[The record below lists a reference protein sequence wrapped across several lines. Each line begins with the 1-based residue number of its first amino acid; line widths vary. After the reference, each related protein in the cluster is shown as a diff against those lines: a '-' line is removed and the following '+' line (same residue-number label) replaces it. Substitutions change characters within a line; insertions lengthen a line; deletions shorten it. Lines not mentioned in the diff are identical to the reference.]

1 MKITYLKLKNF
12 AAIDVTLHT
21 KRLEID
27 FSKMVNPILLFIGP
41 IGSCKTYILSQLQP
55 FAYMGNVDLRHGEDM
70 ILPGKD
76 GEKEIHYLKS
86 NGDVYVIRH
95 YYIAKKNGR
104 QIRSYIE
111 KNGVE
116 MNTSGL
122 VTSFNELIEI
132 EFGIDIGF
140 LKILRLG
147 SNVNNLVRLGHT
159 NRKEFAVK
167 LLSEIDEYIR
177 DYKNAVASSRECNS
191 ELSIIVDKLKKFGDE
206 SAETRYKEELWN
218 IEQRLEKLKQDVEE
232 ANRNLYTAKG
242 KIETQVNSSVES
254 LRELIINLN
263 QTRSGILSELMNISR
278 EIENIRSVFLIV
290 DDPQS
295 YIDEL
300 NSERNENERE
310 LARIVGKIEVI
321 SQSLESNR
329 NSLTDLDNQVRSIQ
343 EIDDESNIR
352 AELKEALEFDN
363 QYKKYYENFSPKC
376 TRDDIL
382 EDIALMQ
389 TIRDM
394 ILSVREL
401 SSSAREMYFKG
412 YQKKKNPRDYCVAK
426 LIKLKTELSLCSID
440 KAHSEVRMIP
450 PIGCIQ
456 TEICPFFNALKEK
469 EFRSIHDIKKD
480 IDVGNEALKVCDAM
494 SHIKSVLDARR
505 KIFPYKVEFAN
516 VILDIMEGT
525 MKFFDFDEAS
535 QMVTFLEKFEEWKD
549 NRTRMQ
555 KYESQLEIIRQRKES
570 ADKSVIERRN
580 ELVIQISNM
589 EKTLNGLHK
598 KKKHLKKDIE
608 ICEEVIEDAKHFF
621 ELLRRKEEQ
630 SKSLREIDNEL
641 TVLDSKITLLN
652 EFDTYVVSTNQNI
665 EQMKAQIKELEQLHF
680 QTKVRLME
688 YIQLR
693 EQKDA
698 LTAKYNEVELV
709 KNAVSSNRGIPLLYL
724 NAHFGRARNIANRII
739 SEVCGDAIQLER
751 IIIDD
756 KEFRIPYTKNG
767 IVISDA
773 IQASQGETSVISM
786 ALSFALIEEFIGTDG
801 YNILLLDEVDGPLDI
816 DIKAHLL
823 RMLEKR
829 MQAMNC
835 EQLFMITH
843 NPLFE
848 NYPVDVF
855 VTIEQDNQLDSYKN
869 INRIN

>member
-27 FSKMVNPILLFIGP
+27 FTKMVNPILLFIGP

-70 ILPGKD
+70 IISGKD
-76 GEKEIHYLKS
+76 GEKEIHYRKS
-86 NGDVYVIRH
+86 NGDMYVIRH

-104 QIRSYIE
+104 QIRSYME
-111 KNGVE
+111 KNGIE
-116 MNTSGL
+116 MNQSGL
-122 VTSFNELIEI
+122 VTSFNELVEI

-191 ELSIIVDKLKKFGDE
+191 ELAIIVDKLKKFGDE
-206 SAETRYKEELWN
+206 SAETRYKEDLWN
-218 IEQRLEKLKQDVEE
+218 IEQNLEKLKNDVET
-232 ANRNLYTAKG
+232 ANQELYSAKG
-242 KIETQVNSSVES
+242 RVEAQVDSDVES
-254 LRELIINLN
+254 LRNLITNLN
-263 QTRSGILSELMNISR
+263 QNRSGIISELMSISKKIE
-278 EIENIRSVFLIV
+278 EIRTIFLIV
-290 DDPQS
+290 DDQQT
-295 YIDEL
+295 YLEKL
-300 NSERNENERE
+300 TEEKNEYERE
-310 LARIVGKIEVI
+310 LSRIVGKLEVV
-321 SQSLESNR
+321 SQTLEENR
-329 NSLTDLDNQVRSIQ
+329 NLLTDLDNQVRSIQ
-343 EIDDESNIR
+343 EIDDEGNIQ
-352 AELKEALEFDN
+352 ADLKEALAFDN
-363 QYKKYYENFSPKC
+363 QYKKYYENFRPKC

-401 SSSAREMYFKG
+401 SSAARELYFKG
-412 YQKKKNPRDYCVAK
+412 YQKKKDPRDYCMSK

-440 KAHSEVRMIP
+440 KAHSESKMFP
-450 PIGCIQ
+450 PFGCTQ
-456 TEICPFFNALKEK
+456 SEVCPFYNALHEK

-494 SHIKSVLDARR
+494 SHIKSILETRR
-505 KIFPYKVEFAN
+505 KIFPYKIEFAN
-516 VILDIMEGT
+516 VILDVMEGS
-525 MKFFDFDEAS
+525 MKFFNFDEAS
-535 QMVTFLEKFEEWKD
+535 QMVKFLETFDEWKA
-549 NRTRMQ
+549 NRERIQ
-555 KYESQLEIIRQRKES
+555 KYKTQLEIIKQRKES

-580 ELVIQISNM
+580 ELVVQISNM
-589 EKTLNGLHK
+589 EKTLHSLHK
-598 KKKHLKKDIE
+598 KKKRIKVDIE
-608 ICEEVIEDAKHFF
+608 MCEEVIEDARQFF
-621 ELLRRKEEQ
+621 ELLKQKDEFVTSLSKIDKEL
-630 SKSLREIDNEL
+630 SEL
-641 TVLDSKITLLN
+641 DTKITLLR
-652 EFDTYVVSTNQNI
+652 EFDTYVTSMNQNI
-665 EQMKAQIKELEQLHF
+665 ERMKTQIRDLEQQHF
-680 QTKVRLME
+680 HIKVKLME
-688 YIQLR
+688 FRQLR
-693 EQKDA
+693 EQKEA
-698 LTAKYNEVELV
+698 LTARYNEVELV

-767 IVISDA
+767 VVVSDA

-816 DIKAHLL
+816 DIKSHLL

-829 MQAMNC
+829 MEAMNC

-843 NPLFE
+843 SPLFE

>member
-70 ILPGKD
+70 IISGKD

-95 YYIAKKNGR
+95 YYFAKKNGR

-111 KNGVE
+111 KNGIE

-254 LRELIINLN
+254 LRNLIINLN

-278 EIENIRSVFLIV
+278 EIEDIQSVFLIV

-300 NSERNENERE
+300 NSERNKNERE
-310 LARIVGKIEVI
+310 LARIIGKIEVI
-321 SQSLESNR
+321 SQSLETNR

-352 AELKEALEFDN
+352 AELKEALKFDN
-363 QYKKYYENFSPKC
+363 QYNKYYENFNPKC

-426 LIKLKTELSLCSID
+426 LIKLRTELSLCSID
-440 KAHSEVRMIP
+440 KAHSEVKMIP
-450 PIGCIQ
+450 PIGCTQ

-516 VILDIMEGT
+516 VILDIMEGS
-525 MKFFDFDEAS
+525 MKFFNFDEAS
-535 QMVTFLEKFEEWKD
+535 QMVTFLEKFEEWKE
-549 NRTRMQ
+549 NRVRIQ
-555 KYESQLEIIRQRKES
+555 KYEMQLEVIQQRKES

-589 EKTLNGLHK
+589 EKTLNDLHK
-598 KKKHLKKDIE
+598 KKKRLKKNIE

-621 ELLRRKEEQ
+621 DLLRRKEEQ

-680 QTKVRLME
+680 QTKVKLME

-693 EQKDA
+693 EQKEA
-698 LTAKYNEVELV
+698 LTTKYNEVELV

-823 RMLEKR
+823 RMLERR

>member
-95 YYIAKKNGR
+95 YYFAKKNGR

-111 KNGVE
+111 KNGIE

-177 DYKNAVASSRECNS
+177 DYKNAVVSSRECNS

-206 SAETRYKEELWN
+206 SAETRYREELWN

-232 ANRNLYTAKG
+232 ANRNMYTAKG

-254 LRELIINLN
+254 LRNLIINLN

-278 EIENIRSVFLIV
+278 EIEDIRSVFLIV
-290 DDPQS
+290 DNPQS

-310 LARIVGKIEVI
+310 LARIIGKIEVI
-321 SQSLESNR
+321 SQSLETNR

-363 QYKKYYENFSPKC
+363 QYKKYYENFNPKC

-426 LIKLKTELSLCSID
+426 LIKLRTELSLCSID

-450 PIGCIQ
+450 PIGCTQ

-516 VILDIMEGT
+516 VILDIMEGS
-525 MKFFDFDEAS
+525 MKFFNFDEAS
-535 QMVTFLEKFEEWKD
+535 QMVTFLEKFEEWKE
-549 NRTRMQ
+549 NRVRIQ
-555 KYESQLEIIRQRKES
+555 KYEMQLEVIQQRKES

-589 EKTLNGLHK
+589 EKTLNDLHK
-598 KKKHLKKDIE
+598 KKKRLKKNIE

-621 ELLRRKEEQ
+621 DLLRRKEEQ

-680 QTKVRLME
+680 QTKVKLME

-693 EQKDA
+693 EQKEA
-698 LTAKYNEVELV
+698 LTTKYNEVELV

-823 RMLEKR
+823 RMLERR

>member
-12 AAIDVTLHT
+12 AAINVTLHT

-27 FSKMVNPILLFIGP
+27 FTKMVNPILLFIGP

-70 ILPGKD
+70 IISGKD
-76 GEKEIHYLKS
+76 GEKEIHYRKS
-86 NGDVYVIRH
+86 NGDMYVIRH

-104 QIRSYIE
+104 QIRSYME
-111 KNGVE
+111 KNGIE
-116 MNTSGL
+116 MNQSGL
-122 VTSFNELIEI
+122 VTSFNELVEI

-191 ELSIIVDKLKKFGDE
+191 ELAIIVDKLKKFGDE
-206 SAETRYKEELWN
+206 SAETRYKEDLWH
-218 IEQRLEKLKQDVEE
+218 IEQNLEKLKTDVET
-232 ANRNLYTAKG
+232 ANQELYSAKG
-242 KIETQVNSSVES
+242 RVEAQVDSDVES
-254 LRELIINLN
+254 LRHIIANLN
-263 QTRSGILSELMNISR
+263 HNRTNIISELMSISKKIE
-278 EIENIRSVFLIV
+278 EIRTIFLIV
-290 DDPQS
+290 DDQQS
-295 YIDEL
+295 YIEKL
-300 NSERNENERE
+300 MEEKNEYERE
-310 LARIVGKIEVI
+310 LSRIVGKLEVI
-321 SQSLESNR
+321 SQTLEENR

-343 EIDDESNIR
+343 EIDDEGNIQSDL
-352 AELKEALEFDN
+352 EEALAFDN
-363 QYKKYYENFSPKC
+363 QYKKYYENFKPKC

-401 SSSAREMYFKG
+401 SSGARDLYFKG
-412 YQKKKNPRDYCVAK
+412 YQKKKDPRDYCMSK
-426 LIKLKTELSLCSID
+426 LIRLKTELSLCSID
-440 KAHSEVRMIP
+440 KAHSEVKMFP
-450 PIGCIQ
+450 PSGCTQ
-456 TEICPFFNALKEK
+456 SEVCPFYNAFKEK

-480 IDVGNEALKVCDAM
+480 IDVGNESLKVCDAM
-494 SHIKSVLDARR
+494 SHIKSILETRR
-505 KIFPYKVEFAN
+505 KIFPYKIEFAN
-516 VILDIMEGT
+516 VILDIMEGS
-525 MKFFDFDEAS
+525 MKFFNFDEAS
-535 QMVTFLEKFEEWKD
+535 QMVKFLETYEEWRA
-549 NRTRMQ
+549 NRERIR
-555 KYESQLEIIRQRKES
+555 KYETQLDIIKQRKES

-580 ELVIQISNM
+580 ELMVQISNM
-589 EKTLNGLHK
+589 EKTLHSLHK
-598 KKKHLKKDIE
+598 KKKRIKTDIE
-608 ICEEVIEDAKHFF
+608 TCEEVIEDAKQFF
-621 ELLRRKEEQ
+621 ELLRRKDEFVTELG
-630 SKSLREIDNEL
+630 KIDKEL
-641 TVLDSKITLLN
+641 SELDTKITLLR
-652 EFDTYVVSTNQNI
+652 EFDTYVTSMNQSI
-665 EQMKAQIKELEQLHF
+665 ERMKSQIGELEQQHF
-680 QTKVRLME
+680 HIKVKLME
-688 YIQLR
+688 FKQLR
-693 EQKDA
+693 EQKEA

-767 IVISDA
+767 VVVSDA

-816 DIKAHLL
+816 DIKSHLL

-829 MQAMNC
+829 MEAMNC

-843 NPLFE
+843 SPLFE